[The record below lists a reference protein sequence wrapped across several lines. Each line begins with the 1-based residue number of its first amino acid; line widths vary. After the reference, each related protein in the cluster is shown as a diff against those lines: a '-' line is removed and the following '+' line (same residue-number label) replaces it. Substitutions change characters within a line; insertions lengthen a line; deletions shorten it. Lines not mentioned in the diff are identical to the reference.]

1 MDAEYRTLIA
11 ETIDKRAKEYADLS
25 DEIWGYA
32 EPRFQEYESSRA
44 QQEFFKSRGFSVKAG
59 LAGEETAFIA
69 EYGSGKPVIAFLG
82 EFDALSSLQQEADC
96 TERRPIPGKENGH
109 GCGHHLLG
117 TGAIGAALL
126 YRDYLKE
133 NGTKVYIRDNII
145 YLSLSDMRNFF
156 DKYIYVDEK
165 YGKVI
170 STYNSNIVTL
180 DINNGQMHLNDG
192 NVSTVQT
199 PLKVDDVLYIPFSQ
213 MEEAYDATCTY
224 ISETDTVIIDTEDRD
239 KTFATLAKDTNLKSR
254 TRNLSRTIA
263 KLEENEEVMIVEQD
277 DDWSEVRTSKGK
289 IGYINNSAIGS
300 KSEVK
305 STKTEEDKSD
315 EKINMFWDYFYAE
328 ESIPD
333 RTGQSFEGVNVVSP
347 SFFILD
353 SNGEIRTNI
362 GYRGEAYINWVHSNG
377 YEVWAMFSNDSLQ
390 QLTSNIINDYEAREN
405 LILDIVELAKQ
416 YGLDGINIDFENMY
430 REDEDIFSR
439 FIIEL
444 EPRLRAVGKT
454 LSVDVTAPDGADS
467 WSMCYDRNVIGDVA
481 DYIVFMAY
489 DQYGEASTEP
499 GTTSGYEWVKVNLD
513 KFVETEEIES
523 EKIILGL
530 PFYTRVW
537 TTQNGELVRTDV
549 VAMKNVDANIPTGV
563 EKVWDEVTR
572 QNYIKYDSNGYTR
585 EMWIEDIESYKE
597 KLLLINEYGLGGVAN
612 WCKDMEPEEIWS
624 VINANL

>member
-1 MDAEYRTLIA
+1 MKAKKVVIIIILLIFLA
-11 ETIDKRAKEYADLS
+11 IIAVGAFYAVKKLAPGFANEEIS
-25 DEIWGYA
+25 DMTNLVIN
-32 EPRFQEYESSRA
+32 
-44 QQEFFKSRGFSVKAG
+44 
-59 LAGEETAFIA
+59 
-69 EYGSGKPVIAFLG
+69 GSNV
-82 EFDALSSLQQEADC
+82 
-96 TERRPIPGKENGH
+96 T
-109 GCGHHLLG
+109 
-117 TGAIGAALL
+117 
-126 YRDYLKE
+126 DYLKE
-133 NGTKVYIRDNII
+133 NNTKVYVKDNVT
-145 YLSLSDMRNFF
+145 YLSLSDMQNFF

-180 DINNGQMHLNDG
+180 DINNGQMQLNDG
-192 NVSTVQT
+192 NVSVVQT

-224 ISETDTVIIDTEDRD
+224 ISETDTVIIDTQDRD
-239 KTFATLAKDTNLKSR
+239 KTMATLTKNTNLKSR

-263 KLEENEEVMIVEQD
+263 KLEENEEVMIIEED
-277 DDWSEVRTSKGK
+277 GDWSEVRTSKGK
-289 IGYINNSAIGS
+289 IGYINNSAIGN
-300 KSEVK
+300 
-305 STKTEEDKSD
+305 KTEVQATKVTEENTSN
-315 EKINMFWDYFYAE
+315 EKINMFWDYFYSE

-347 SFFILD
+347 SFFVLNSD
-353 SNGEIRTNI
+353 GEIRTNI
-362 GYRGEAYINWVHSNG
+362 GYRGEAYINWAHGNG

-405 LILDIVELAKQ
+405 LILNIVELAKQ
-416 YGLDGINIDFENMY
+416 YELDGINIDFENMY
-430 REDEDIFSR
+430 REDENMFSR

-444 EPRLRAVGKT
+444 EPRLKAIGKT

-513 KFVETEEIES
+513 KFIETEEIEP

-537 TTQNGELVRTDV
+537 TTQNGNLVRTDV
-549 VAMKNVDANIPTGV
+549 VAMKNVDGNIPTGV

-612 WCKDMEPEEIWS
+612 WCKDMELEEIWS
-624 VINANL
+624 VINENL

>member
-1 MDAEYRTLIA
+1 MKAKKVVIIIILLIFLA
-11 ETIDKRAKEYADLS
+11 IIAVGALYAVKKLAPGFANEEIS
-25 DEIWGYA
+25 DMTNLVIN
-32 EPRFQEYESSRA
+32 
-44 QQEFFKSRGFSVKAG
+44 
-59 LAGEETAFIA
+59 
-69 EYGSGKPVIAFLG
+69 GSNV
-82 EFDALSSLQQEADC
+82 
-96 TERRPIPGKENGH
+96 T
-109 GCGHHLLG
+109 
-117 TGAIGAALL
+117 
-126 YRDYLKE
+126 DYLEE
-133 NGTKVYIRDNII
+133 NNTKVYVKDNVT
-145 YLSLSDMRNFF
+145 YLSLSDMQNFF
-156 DKYIYVDEK
+156 DKYIYIDEK

-180 DINNGQMHLNDG
+180 DINNGQMQLNDG
-192 NVSTVQT
+192 NVSVVQT

-353 SNGEIRTNI
+353 SNGEIKTNI
-362 GYRGEAYINWVHSNG
+362 GYRGEAYINWAHSNG
-377 YEVWAMFSNDSLQ
+377 YEVWSMFSNDSLQ
-390 QLTSNIINDYEAREN
+390 QLTSQILNDYEAREN
-405 LILDIVELAKQ
+405 LILNIVQKAKQ
-416 YGLDGINIDFENMY
+416 YNLDGINIDFENMY
-430 REDEDIFSR
+430 MEDADVFSR

-444 EPRLRAVGKT
+444 EPRLKILGKT
-454 LSVDVTAPDGADS
+454 LSVDVTAPDGAES

-513 KFVETEEIES
+513 KFVETEEIEP

-537 TTQNGELVRTDV
+537 TTQSENLVRTDV
-549 VAMKNVDANIPTGV
+549 VAMKNVDTNIPAGV

-624 VINANL
+624 VINENL

>member
-1 MDAEYRTLIA
+1 MKAKKVVIIIILLIFLA
-11 ETIDKRAKEYADLS
+11 IIAVGALYAVKKLAPGFANEEIS
-25 DEIWGYA
+25 DMTNLVIN
-32 EPRFQEYESSRA
+32 
-44 QQEFFKSRGFSVKAG
+44 
-59 LAGEETAFIA
+59 
-69 EYGSGKPVIAFLG
+69 GSNV
-82 EFDALSSLQQEADC
+82 
-96 TERRPIPGKENGH
+96 T
-109 GCGHHLLG
+109 
-117 TGAIGAALL
+117 
-126 YRDYLKE
+126 DYLKE
-133 NGTKVYIRDNII
+133 NNTKVYVKDNVT
-145 YLSLSDMRNFF
+145 YLSLSDMQNFF

-180 DINNGQMHLNDG
+180 DINNGQMQLNDG
-192 NVSTVQT
+192 NVSVVQT

-353 SNGEIRTNI
+353 SNGEIKTNI
-362 GYRGEAYINWVHSNG
+362 GYRGEAYINWAHSNG
-377 YEVWAMFSNDSLQ
+377 YEVWSMFSNDSLQ
-390 QLTSNIINDYEAREN
+390 QLTSQILNDYEAREN
-405 LILDIVELAKQ
+405 LILNIVQKAKQ
-416 YGLDGINIDFENMY
+416 YNLDGINIDFENMY
-430 REDEDIFSR
+430 MEDADVFSR

-444 EPRLRAVGKT
+444 EPRLKILGKT
-454 LSVDVTAPDGADS
+454 LSVDVTAPDGAES

-513 KFVETEEIES
+513 KFVETEEIEP

-537 TTQNGELVRTDV
+537 TTQNGNLVRTDV
-549 VAMKNVDANIPTGV
+549 VAMKNVDTNIPAGV

-585 EMWIEDIESYKE
+585 EMWIE
-597 KLLLINEYGLGGVAN
+597 INEYGLGGVAN

-624 VINANL
+624 VINENL

>member
-1 MDAEYRTLIA
+1 MKAKKVVIIIILLIFLA
-11 ETIDKRAKEYADLS
+11 IIIVGALYAVKRLAP
-25 DEIWGYA
+25 GYA
-32 EPRFQEYESSRA
+32 N
-44 QQEFFKSRGFSVKAG
+44 
-59 LAGEETAFIA
+59 EEISDMTNLVIN
-69 EYGSGKPVIAFLG
+69 GSNV
-82 EFDALSSLQQEADC
+82 
-96 TERRPIPGKENGH
+96 T
-109 GCGHHLLG
+109 
-117 TGAIGAALL
+117 
-126 YRDYLKE
+126 DYLKE
-133 NGTKVYIRDNII
+133 NNRKVYVKDNII
-145 YLSLSDMRNFF
+145 FLSLSDMRNFF

-180 DINNGQMHLNDG
+180 DINNGQIQLNDG
-192 NVSTVQT
+192 NVSVVQT

-353 SNGEIRTNI
+353 SNGEIKTNI
-362 GYRGEAYINWVHSNG
+362 GYRGEAYINWAHSNG
-377 YEVWAMFSNDSLQ
+377 YEVWSMFSNDSLQ
-390 QLTSNIINDYEAREN
+390 QLTSQILNDYEAREN
-405 LILDIVELAKQ
+405 LILNIVQKAKQ
-416 YGLDGINIDFENMY
+416 YNLDGINIDFENMY
-430 REDEDIFSR
+430 MEDADVFSR

-444 EPRLRAVGKT
+444 EPRLKILGKT
-454 LSVDVTAPDGADS
+454 LSVDVTAPDGAES

-513 KFVETEEIES
+513 KFLETEEIEP

-537 TTQNGELVRTDV
+537 TTQNGNLVRTDV
-549 VAMKNVDANIPTGV
+549 VAMKNVDTNIPAGV

-585 EMWIEDIESYKE
+585 EMWIEDIDSYKE
-597 KLLLINEYGLGGVAN
+597 KLQLINEYGLGGVAN

-624 VINANL
+624 VINENL

>member
-1 MDAEYRTLIA
+1 MKKIVKILIILIFLA
-11 ETIDKRAKEYADLS
+11 IIAVGALYAVKKLAPGFANEEIS
-25 DEIWGYA
+25 DMTNLVIN
-32 EPRFQEYESSRA
+32 
-44 QQEFFKSRGFSVKAG
+44 
-59 LAGEETAFIA
+59 
-69 EYGSGKPVIAFLG
+69 GSNV
-82 EFDALSSLQQEADC
+82 
-96 TERRPIPGKENGH
+96 T
-109 GCGHHLLG
+109 
-117 TGAIGAALL
+117 
-126 YRDYLKE
+126 DYLKE

-180 DINNGQMHLNDG
+180 DINNGQMQLNDG
-192 NVSTVQT
+192 NVSTAQT
-199 PLKVDDVLYIPFSQ
+199 PFETDGVLYVPFSE

-239 KTFATLAKDTNLKSR
+239 KTFATLTKNTNLKSR

-263 KLEENEEVMIVEQD
+263 KLEESEEVMIIEED
-277 DDWSEVRTSKGK
+277 GDWSEVRTSKGK
-289 IGYINNSAIGS
+289 IGYIENSAIGS

-305 STKTEEDKSD
+305 STKTEEDKSN
-315 EKINMFWDYFYAE
+315 EKINMFWDYFYSE

-347 SFFILD
+347 SFFVLNSD
-353 SNGEIRTNI
+353 GEIRTNI
-362 GYRGEAYINWVHSNG
+362 GYRGETYINWAHGNG

-390 QLTSNIINDYEAREN
+390 QLTSDIINDYEARKN

-430 REDEDIFSR
+430 REDEDMFSR

-444 EPRLRAVGKT
+444 EPRLKAIGKT

-481 DYIVFMAY
+481 DYIIFMGY

-513 KFVETEEIES
+513 KFVETEEIEP

-537 TTQNGELVRTDV
+537 TTQNGKLVRTDV
-549 VAMKNVDANIPTGV
+549 VAMKNVDTNIPAGV

-612 WCKDMEPEEIWS
+612 WCKDMELEEIWS
-624 VINANL
+624 VINENL

>member
-1 MDAEYRTLIA
+1 MKAKKVVIIIILLIFLA
-11 ETIDKRAKEYADLS
+11 IIAVGALYAVKKLAPGFANEEIS
-25 DEIWGYA
+25 DMTNLVIN
-32 EPRFQEYESSRA
+32 
-44 QQEFFKSRGFSVKAG
+44 
-59 LAGEETAFIA
+59 
-69 EYGSGKPVIAFLG
+69 GSNV
-82 EFDALSSLQQEADC
+82 
-96 TERRPIPGKENGH
+96 T
-109 GCGHHLLG
+109 
-117 TGAIGAALL
+117 
-126 YRDYLKE
+126 DYLEE
-133 NGTKVYIRDNII
+133 NNTKVYVKDNVT
-145 YLSLSDMRNFF
+145 YLSLSDMQNFF
-156 DKYIYVDEK
+156 DKYIYIDEK

-180 DINNGQMHLNDG
+180 DINNGQMQLNDG
-192 NVSTVQT
+192 NVSVVQT

-353 SNGEIRTNI
+353 SNGEIKTNI
-362 GYRGEAYINWVHSNG
+362 GYRGEAYINWAHSNG
-377 YEVWAMFSNDSLQ
+377 YEVWSMFSNDSLQ
-390 QLTSNIINDYEAREN
+390 QLTSQILNDYETREN
-405 LILDIVELAKQ
+405 LILNIVQKAKQ
-416 YGLDGINIDFENMY
+416 YNLDGINIDFENMY
-430 REDEDIFSR
+430 MEDADVFSR

-444 EPRLRAVGKT
+444 EPRLKILGKT
-454 LSVDVTAPDGADS
+454 LSVDVTAPDGAES

-513 KFVETEEIES
+513 KFLETEEIEP

-537 TTQNGELVRTDV
+537 TTQNGNLVRTDV
-549 VAMKNVDANIPTGV
+549 VAMKNVDTNIPAGV

-585 EMWIEDIESYKE
+585 EMWIEDIDSYKE

-624 VINANL
+624 VINENL

>member
-1 MDAEYRTLIA
+1 MKAKKVVIIIILLIFLA
-11 ETIDKRAKEYADLS
+11 IIAVGALYAVKKLAPGFANEEIS
-25 DEIWGYA
+25 DMTNLVIN
-32 EPRFQEYESSRA
+32 
-44 QQEFFKSRGFSVKAG
+44 
-59 LAGEETAFIA
+59 
-69 EYGSGKPVIAFLG
+69 GSNV
-82 EFDALSSLQQEADC
+82 
-96 TERRPIPGKENGH
+96 T
-109 GCGHHLLG
+109 
-117 TGAIGAALL
+117 
-126 YRDYLKE
+126 DYLEE
-133 NGTKVYIRDNII
+133 NNTKVYVKDNVT
-145 YLSLSDMRNFF
+145 YLSLSDMQNFF
-156 DKYIYVDEK
+156 DKYIYIDEK

-170 STYNSNIVTL
+170 STYNSNIITL
-180 DINNGQMHLNDG
+180 DINNGQMQLNDG
-192 NVSTVQT
+192 NVSVVQT

-353 SNGEIRTNI
+353 SNGEIKTNI
-362 GYRGEAYINWVHSNG
+362 GYRGEAYINWAHSNG
-377 YEVWAMFSNDSLQ
+377 YEVWSMFSNDSLQ
-390 QLTSNIINDYEAREN
+390 QLTSQILNDYEAREN
-405 LILDIVELAKQ
+405 LILNIVQKVKQ
-416 YGLDGINIDFENMY
+416 YNLDGINIDFENMY
-430 REDEDIFSR
+430 MDDADVFSR

-444 EPRLRAVGKT
+444 EPRLKILGKT
-454 LSVDVTAPDGADS
+454 LSVDVTAPDGAES

-513 KFVETEEIES
+513 KFVETEEIEP

-537 TTQNGELVRTDV
+537 TTQNGNLVRTDV
-549 VAMKNVDANIPTGV
+549 VAMKNVDTNIPAGV

-585 EMWIEDIESYKE
+585 EMWIEDIDSYKE
-597 KLLLINEYGLGGVAN
+597 KLQLINEYGLGGVAN
-612 WCKDMEPEEIWS
+612 WCTDMEPEEIWS
-624 VINANL
+624 VINENL

>member
-1 MDAEYRTLIA
+1 MKAKKVVIIIILLIFLA
-11 ETIDKRAKEYADLS
+11 IIAVGALYAVKKLAPGFANEEIS
-25 DEIWGYA
+25 DMTNLVIN
-32 EPRFQEYESSRA
+32 
-44 QQEFFKSRGFSVKAG
+44 
-59 LAGEETAFIA
+59 
-69 EYGSGKPVIAFLG
+69 GSNV
-82 EFDALSSLQQEADC
+82 
-96 TERRPIPGKENGH
+96 T
-109 GCGHHLLG
+109 
-117 TGAIGAALL
+117 
-126 YRDYLKE
+126 DYLEE
-133 NGTKVYIRDNII
+133 NNTKVYVKDNVT
-145 YLSLSDMRNFF
+145 YLSLSDMQNFF
-156 DKYIYVDEK
+156 DKYIYIDEK

-180 DINNGQMHLNDG
+180 DINNGQMQLNDG
-192 NVSTVQT
+192 NVSVVQT
-199 PLKVDDVLYIPFSQ
+199 PFEADGVLYVPFSQ
-213 MEEAYDATCTY
+213 IEEAFDATCTY

-239 KTFATLAKDTNLKSR
+239 KTFATLTKNTNLKSR

-263 KLEENEEVMIVEQD
+263 NLEENEEVMIIEEND
-277 DDWSEVRTSKGK
+277 EWSEVRTSKGK
-289 IGYINNSAIGS
+289 IGYISNSAIGN
-300 KSEVK
+300 
-305 STKTEEDKSD
+305 KTEVHATEVTEENTSN
-315 EKINMFWDYFYAE
+315 EKINMFWDYFYNE

-347 SFFILD
+347 SFFVLNSD
-353 SNGEIRTNI
+353 GEIRTNI
-362 GYRGEAYINWVHSNG
+362 GYRGEAYINWAHGNG

-390 QLTSNIINDYEAREN
+390 QLTSDIINDYEAREN
-405 LILDIVELAKQ
+405 LILNIVQKAKQ
-416 YGLDGINIDFENMY
+416 YDLDGINIDFENMY
-430 REDEDIFSR
+430 MEDADVFSR

-444 EPRLRAVGKT
+444 EPRLKILGKT
-454 LSVDVTAPDGADS
+454 LSVDVTAPDGAES

-513 KFVETEEIES
+513 KFVETEEIEP

-537 TTQNGELVRTDV
+537 TTQNGNLVRTDV
-549 VAMKNVDANIPTGV
+549 VAMKNVDGNIPTGV

-585 EMWIEDIESYKE
+585 EMWIEDIDSYKE

-624 VINANL
+624 VINENL

>member
-1 MDAEYRTLIA
+1 MKAKKVVIIIILLIFLA
-11 ETIDKRAKEYADLS
+11 IIAVGAFYAVKKLAPGFANEEIS
-25 DEIWGYA
+25 DMTNLVIN
-32 EPRFQEYESSRA
+32 
-44 QQEFFKSRGFSVKAG
+44 
-59 LAGEETAFIA
+59 
-69 EYGSGKPVIAFLG
+69 GSNV
-82 EFDALSSLQQEADC
+82 
-96 TERRPIPGKENGH
+96 T
-109 GCGHHLLG
+109 
-117 TGAIGAALL
+117 
-126 YRDYLKE
+126 DYLKE
-133 NGTKVYIRDNII
+133 NNTKVYVKDNVT
-145 YLSLSDMRNFF
+145 YLSLSDMQNFF
-156 DKYIYVDEK
+156 DKYIYIDEK

-180 DINNGQMHLNDG
+180 DINNGQMQLNDG
-192 NVSTVQT
+192 NVSVVQT

-224 ISETDTVIIDTEDRD
+224 ISETDTVIIDTQDRD
-239 KTFATLAKDTNLKSR
+239 KTMATLTKNTNLKSR

-263 KLEENEEVMIVEQD
+263 KLEENEEVMIIEED
-277 DDWSEVRTSKGK
+277 GDWSEVRTSKGK
-289 IGYINNSAIGS
+289 IGYINNSAIGN
-300 KSEVK
+300 
-305 STKTEEDKSD
+305 KTEVQATKVTEENTSN
-315 EKINMFWDYFYAE
+315 EKINMFWDYFYSE

-347 SFFILD
+347 SFFVLNSD
-353 SNGEIRTNI
+353 GEIRTNI
-362 GYRGEAYINWVHSNG
+362 GYRGEAYINWAHGNG

-405 LILDIVELAKQ
+405 LILNIVELAKQ
-416 YGLDGINIDFENMY
+416 YELDGINIDFENMY
-430 REDEDIFSR
+430 REDENMFSR

-444 EPRLRAVGKT
+444 EPRLKAIGKT

-513 KFVETEEIES
+513 KFIETEEIEP

-537 TTQNGELVRTDV
+537 TTQNGNLVRTDV
-549 VAMKNVDANIPTGV
+549 VAMKNVDGNIPTGV

-612 WCKDMEPEEIWS
+612 WCKDMELEEIWS
-624 VINANL
+624 VINENL

>member
-1 MDAEYRTLIA
+1 MKKIVKILIILIFLA
-11 ETIDKRAKEYADLS
+11 IIAVGALYAVKKLAPGFANEEIS
-25 DEIWGYA
+25 DMTNLVIN
-32 EPRFQEYESSRA
+32 
-44 QQEFFKSRGFSVKAG
+44 
-59 LAGEETAFIA
+59 
-69 EYGSGKPVIAFLG
+69 GSNV
-82 EFDALSSLQQEADC
+82 
-96 TERRPIPGKENGH
+96 T
-109 GCGHHLLG
+109 
-117 TGAIGAALL
+117 
-126 YRDYLKE
+126 DYLKE

-180 DINNGQMHLNDG
+180 DINNGQMQLNDG
-192 NVSTVQT
+192 NVSTAKT
-199 PLKVDDVLYIPFSQ
+199 PFEADGVLYVPFSQ
-213 MEEAYDATCTY
+213 MEQAFDATCTY

-239 KTFATLAKDTNLKSR
+239 KTFATLNKNTNLKSR

-263 KLEENEEVMIVEQD
+263 KLDENEEVMIVEED
-277 DDWSEVRTSKGK
+277 GDWSEVRTSKGK
-289 IGYINNSAIGS
+289 IGYIENSAIGS

-305 STKTEEDKSD
+305 STKTEEDKSN
-315 EKINMFWDYFYAE
+315 EKINMFWDYFYSE

-347 SFFILD
+347 SFFVLNSD
-353 SNGEIRTNI
+353 GEIRTNI
-362 GYRGEAYINWVHSNG
+362 GYRGETYINWAHGNG

-390 QLTSNIINDYEAREN
+390 QLTSDIINDYEARKN

-430 REDEDIFSR
+430 REDEDMFSR

-444 EPRLRAVGKT
+444 EPRLKAIGKT

-513 KFVETEEIES
+513 KFVETEEIEP

-563 EKVWDEVTR
+563 EKIWDEVTR

-624 VINANL
+624 VINENL

>member
-1 MDAEYRTLIA
+1 MKAKKVVIIIILLIFLA
-11 ETIDKRAKEYADLS
+11 IIAVGALYAVKKLAPGFANEEIS
-25 DEIWGYA
+25 DMTNLVIN
-32 EPRFQEYESSRA
+32 
-44 QQEFFKSRGFSVKAG
+44 
-59 LAGEETAFIA
+59 
-69 EYGSGKPVIAFLG
+69 GSNV
-82 EFDALSSLQQEADC
+82 
-96 TERRPIPGKENGH
+96 T
-109 GCGHHLLG
+109 
-117 TGAIGAALL
+117 
-126 YRDYLKE
+126 DYLEE
-133 NGTKVYIRDNII
+133 NNTKVYVKDNVT
-145 YLSLSDMRNFF
+145 YLSLSDMQNFF
-156 DKYIYVDEK
+156 DKYIYIDEK

-180 DINNGQMHLNDG
+180 DINNGQMQLNDG
-192 NVSTVQT
+192 NVSVVQT

-353 SNGEIRTNI
+353 SNGEIKTNI
-362 GYRGEAYINWVHSNG
+362 GYRGEAYINWAHSNG
-377 YEVWAMFSNDSLQ
+377 YEVWSMFSNDSLQ
-390 QLTSNIINDYEAREN
+390 QLTSQILNDYEAREN
-405 LILDIVELAKQ
+405 LILNIVQKAKQ
-416 YGLDGINIDFENMY
+416 YNLDGINIDFENMY
-430 REDEDIFSR
+430 MEDADVFSR

-444 EPRLRAVGKT
+444 EPRLKILGKT
-454 LSVDVTAPDGADS
+454 LSVDVTAPDGAES

-513 KFVETEEIES
+513 KFVETEEIEP

-537 TTQNGELVRTDV
+537 TTQNGNLVRTDV
-549 VAMKNVDANIPTGV
+549 VAMKNVDTNIPAGV

-585 EMWIEDIESYKE
+585 EMWIEDIDSYKE
-597 KLLLINEYGLGGVAN
+597 KLQLINEYGLGGVAN

-624 VINANL
+624 VINENL

>member
-1 MDAEYRTLIA
+1 MKAKKVVIIIILLIFLA
-11 ETIDKRAKEYADLS
+11 IIAVGALYAVKKLAPGFANEEIS
-25 DEIWGYA
+25 DMTNLVIN
-32 EPRFQEYESSRA
+32 
-44 QQEFFKSRGFSVKAG
+44 
-59 LAGEETAFIA
+59 
-69 EYGSGKPVIAFLG
+69 GSNV
-82 EFDALSSLQQEADC
+82 
-96 TERRPIPGKENGH
+96 T
-109 GCGHHLLG
+109 
-117 TGAIGAALL
+117 
-126 YRDYLKE
+126 DYLEE
-133 NGTKVYIRDNII
+133 NNTKVYVKDNVT
-145 YLSLSDMRNFF
+145 YLSLSDMQNFF

-180 DINNGQMHLNDG
+180 DINNGQMQLNDG
-192 NVSTVQT
+192 NVSVVQT

-263 KLEENEEVMIVEQD
+263 KLEENEEVMIVKQD

-333 RTGQSFEGVNVVSP
+333 RTGESYEGVNVVSP
-347 SFFILD
+347 SFFVLD
-353 SNGEIRTNI
+353 STGAIRESI
-362 GYRGEAYINWVHSNG
+362 GSKGDAYINWAHSNG
-377 YEVWAMFSNDSLQ
+377 YEVWSMFSNDSLQ
-390 QLTSNIINDYEAREN
+390 QLTSQILNDYEAREN
-405 LILDIVELAKQ
+405 LILNIVQKAKQ
-416 YGLDGINIDFENMY
+416 YNLDGINIDFENMY
-430 REDEDIFSR
+430 MEDADVFSR

-444 EPRLRAVGKT
+444 EPRLKILGKT
-454 LSVDVTAPDGADS
+454 LSVDVTAPDGAES

-513 KFVETEEIES
+513 KFLETEEIEP

-537 TTQNGELVRTDV
+537 TTQNGNLVRTDV
-549 VAMKNVDANIPTGV
+549 VAMKNVDTNIPAGV

-585 EMWIEDIESYKE
+585 EMWIEDIDSYKE

-624 VINANL
+624 VINENL

>member
-1 MDAEYRTLIA
+1 MKAKKVVIIIILLIFLA
-11 ETIDKRAKEYADLS
+11 IIAVGALYAVKKLAPGFANEEIS
-25 DEIWGYA
+25 DMTNLVIN
-32 EPRFQEYESSRA
+32 
-44 QQEFFKSRGFSVKAG
+44 
-59 LAGEETAFIA
+59 
-69 EYGSGKPVIAFLG
+69 GSNV
-82 EFDALSSLQQEADC
+82 
-96 TERRPIPGKENGH
+96 T
-109 GCGHHLLG
+109 
-117 TGAIGAALL
+117 
-126 YRDYLKE
+126 DYLKE
-133 NGTKVYIRDNII
+133 NNTKVYVKDNVT
-145 YLSLSDMRNFF
+145 YLSLSDMQNFF

-180 DINNGQMHLNDG
+180 DINNGQMQLNDG
-192 NVSTVQT
+192 NVSTAQT
-199 PLKVDDVLYIPFSQ
+199 PFETDGVLYVPFSE

-239 KTFATLAKDTNLKSR
+239 KTFATLTKNTNLKSR

-263 KLEENEEVMIVEQD
+263 KLEESEEVMIIEED
-277 DDWSEVRTSKGK
+277 GDWSEVRTSKGK
-289 IGYINNSAIGS
+289 IGYIENSAIGS

-305 STKTEEDKSD
+305 STKTEEDKSN
-315 EKINMFWDYFYAE
+315 EKINMFWDYFYSE

-347 SFFILD
+347 SFFVLNSD
-353 SNGEIRTNI
+353 GEIRTNI
-362 GYRGEAYINWVHSNG
+362 GYRGETYINWAHGNG

-390 QLTSNIINDYEAREN
+390 QLTSDIINDYEARKN

-430 REDEDIFSR
+430 REDEDMFSR

-444 EPRLRAVGKT
+444 EPRLKAIGKT

-513 KFVETEEIES
+513 KFVETEEIKP

-549 VAMKNVDANIPTGV
+549 VAMKNVDTNIPAGV

-624 VINANL
+624 VINENL

>member
-1 MDAEYRTLIA
+1 MKAKKVVIIIILLIFLA
-11 ETIDKRAKEYADLS
+11 IIAVGALYAVKKLAPGFANEEIS
-25 DEIWGYA
+25 DMTNLVIN
-32 EPRFQEYESSRA
+32 
-44 QQEFFKSRGFSVKAG
+44 
-59 LAGEETAFIA
+59 
-69 EYGSGKPVIAFLG
+69 GSNV
-82 EFDALSSLQQEADC
+82 
-96 TERRPIPGKENGH
+96 T
-109 GCGHHLLG
+109 
-117 TGAIGAALL
+117 
-126 YRDYLKE
+126 DYLKE
-133 NGTKVYIRDNII
+133 NGTKVYIKDNAI
-145 YLSLSDMRNFF
+145 YLSLKDMRNFF

-180 DINNGQMHLNDG
+180 DINNGQMELNDG
-192 NVSTVQT
+192 NVSMSKIPFET
-199 PLKVDDVLYIPFSQ
+199 DGVLYIPFSE
-213 MEEAYDATCTY
+213 MKEAFDASCTY

-239 KTFATLAKDTNLKSR
+239 KTYATLTQNTNLKSR

-263 KLEENEEVMIVEQD
+263 KLEENEEVIIIEEND
-277 DDWSEVRTSKGK
+277 EWSEVRTSKGK
-289 IGYINNSAIGS
+289 IGYISNSAIGN
-300 KSEVK
+300 
-305 STKTEEDKSD
+305 KTEVHATEVTEENTYN
-315 EKINMFWDYFYAE
+315 EKINMFWDYFYSE

-347 SFFILD
+347 SFFVLNSD
-353 SNGEIRTNI
+353 GKIRTNI
-362 GYRGEAYINWVHSNG
+362 GYRGEAYLNWAHSNG

-390 QLTSNIINDYEAREN
+390 QLTSDIINDYEAREN

-430 REDEDIFSR
+430 REDENMFSR

-444 EPRLRAVGKT
+444 EPRLKAIGKT
-454 LSVDVTAPDGADS
+454 LSVDVTAPDGAES

-513 KFVETEEIES
+513 KFVETEEIEP

-537 TTQNGELVRTDV
+537 TTQNGNLVRTDV
-549 VAMKNVDANIPTGV
+549 VAMKNVDGNIPTGV

-585 EMWIEDIESYKE
+585 EMWIEDIDSYKE
-597 KLLLINEYGLGGVAN
+597 KLLLINEYSLGGVAN
-612 WCKDMEPEEIWS
+612 WCKDMELEEIWS
-624 VINANL
+624 VINENL

>member
-1 MDAEYRTLIA
+1 MKAKKVVIIIILLIFLA
-11 ETIDKRAKEYADLS
+11 IIIVGALYAVKRLAP
-25 DEIWGYA
+25 GYA
-32 EPRFQEYESSRA
+32 N
-44 QQEFFKSRGFSVKAG
+44 
-59 LAGEETAFIA
+59 EEISDMTNLVIN
-69 EYGSGKPVIAFLG
+69 GSNV
-82 EFDALSSLQQEADC
+82 
-96 TERRPIPGKENGH
+96 T
-109 GCGHHLLG
+109 
-117 TGAIGAALL
+117 
-126 YRDYLKE
+126 DYLKE
-133 NGTKVYIRDNII
+133 NNRKVYVKDNII
-145 YLSLSDMRNFF
+145 FLSLSDMRNFF

-180 DINNGQMHLNDG
+180 DINNGQIQLNDG
-192 NVSTVQT
+192 NVSVVQT

-333 RTGQSFEGVNVVSP
+333 RTGESYEGVNVVSP
-347 SFFILD
+347 SFFVLD
-353 SNGEIRTNI
+353 STGAIRESI
-362 GYRGEAYINWVHSNG
+362 GSKGDAYINWAHSNG
-377 YEVWAMFSNDSLQ
+377 YEVWSMFSNDSLQ
-390 QLTSNIINDYEAREN
+390 QLTSQILNDYEAREN
-405 LILDIVELAKQ
+405 LILNIVQKAKQ
-416 YGLDGINIDFENMY
+416 YNLDGINIDFENMY
-430 REDEDIFSR
+430 MEDADVFSR

-444 EPRLRAVGKT
+444 EPRLKILGKT
-454 LSVDVTAPDGADS
+454 LSVDVTAPDGAES

-513 KFVETEEIES
+513 KFLETEEIEP

-537 TTQNGELVRTDV
+537 TTQNGNLVRTDV
-549 VAMKNVDANIPTGV
+549 VAMKNVDTNIPAGV

-585 EMWIEDIESYKE
+585 EMWIEDIDSYKE
-597 KLLLINEYGLGGVAN
+597 KLQLINEYGLGGVAN

-624 VINANL
+624 VINENL

>member
-1 MDAEYRTLIA
+1 M
-11 ETIDKRAKEYADLS
+11 
-25 DEIWGYA
+25 
-32 EPRFQEYESSRA
+32 Q
-44 QQEFFKSRGFSVKAG
+44 
-59 LAGEETAFIA
+59 
-69 EYGSGKPVIAFLG
+69 
-82 EFDALSSLQQEADC
+82 
-96 TERRPIPGKENGH
+96 
-109 GCGHHLLG
+109 
-117 TGAIGAALL
+117 
-126 YRDYLKE
+126 
-133 NGTKVYIRDNII
+133 
-145 YLSLSDMRNFF
+145 
-156 DKYIYVDEK
+156 
-165 YGKVI
+165 
-170 STYNSNIVTL
+170 
-180 DINNGQMHLNDG
+180 LNDG
-192 NVSTVQT
+192 NVSVVQT

-353 SNGEIRTNI
+353 SNGEIKTNI
-362 GYRGEAYINWVHSNG
+362 GYRGEAYINWAHSNG
-377 YEVWAMFSNDSLQ
+377 YEVWSMFSNDSLQ
-390 QLTSNIINDYEAREN
+390 QLTSQILNDYEAREN
-405 LILDIVELAKQ
+405 LILNIVQKVKQ
-416 YGLDGINIDFENMY
+416 YNLDGINIDFENMY
-430 REDEDIFSR
+430 MDDADVFSR

-444 EPRLRAVGKT
+444 EPRLKILGKT
-454 LSVDVTAPDGADS
+454 LSVDVTAPDGAES

-513 KFVETEEIES
+513 KFVETEEIEP

-537 TTQNGELVRTDV
+537 TTQNGNLVRTDV
-549 VAMKNVDANIPTGV
+549 VAMKNVDTNIPAGV

-585 EMWIEDIESYKE
+585 EMWIEDIDSYKE
-597 KLLLINEYGLGGVAN
+597 KLQLINEYGLGGVAN

-624 VINANL
+624 VINENL

>member
-1 MDAEYRTLIA
+1 MKKIVKILIILIFLA
-11 ETIDKRAKEYADLS
+11 IIIVGALYAVKRLAP
-25 DEIWGYA
+25 GYA
-32 EPRFQEYESSRA
+32 N
-44 QQEFFKSRGFSVKAG
+44 
-59 LAGEETAFIA
+59 EEISDMTNLVIN
-69 EYGSGKPVIAFLG
+69 GSNV
-82 EFDALSSLQQEADC
+82 
-96 TERRPIPGKENGH
+96 T
-109 GCGHHLLG
+109 
-117 TGAIGAALL
+117 
-126 YRDYLKE
+126 DYLKE

-145 YLSLSDMRNFF
+145 FLSLSDMRNFF

-180 DINNGQMHLNDG
+180 DINNGQIQLNDG
-192 NVSTVQT
+192 NVSMAQT
-199 PLKVDDVLYIPFSQ
+199 PSEVDGVLYVPFSQ

-239 KTFATLAKDTNLKSR
+239 KTFATLTKNTNLKSR

-277 DDWSEVRTSKGK
+277 DSWSEVRTSKGK
-289 IGYINNSAIGS
+289 IGYIENSAIGS

-305 STKTEEDKSD
+305 STKTEDDKSKK
-315 EKINMFWDYFYAE
+315 KINMFWDYFYSE

-347 SFFILD
+347 SFFVLNSD
-353 SNGEIRTNI
+353 GEIRTNI
-362 GYRGEAYINWVHSNG
+362 GYRGEAYLNWAHSNG

-390 QLTSNIINDYEAREN
+390 QLTSDIINDYEAREN

-430 REDEDIFSR
+430 REDEDMFSR

-444 EPRLRAVGKT
+444 EPRLKAIGKT

-513 KFVETEEIES
+513 KFVETEEIEP

-563 EKVWDEVTR
+563 EKILDEVTR

-612 WCKDMEPEEIWS
+612 WCKDMELEEIWS
-624 VINANL
+624 VINENL

>member
-1 MDAEYRTLIA
+1 MKAKKVVIIIILLIFLA
-11 ETIDKRAKEYADLS
+11 IIIVGALYAVKRLAP
-25 DEIWGYA
+25 GYA
-32 EPRFQEYESSRA
+32 N
-44 QQEFFKSRGFSVKAG
+44 
-59 LAGEETAFIA
+59 EEISDMTNLVIN
-69 EYGSGKPVIAFLG
+69 GSNV
-82 EFDALSSLQQEADC
+82 
-96 TERRPIPGKENGH
+96 T
-109 GCGHHLLG
+109 
-117 TGAIGAALL
+117 
-126 YRDYLKE
+126 DYLKE
-133 NGTKVYIRDNII
+133 NNRKVYVKDNII
-145 YLSLSDMRNFF
+145 FLSLSDMRNFF

-180 DINNGQMHLNDG
+180 DINNGQMQLNDG
-192 NVSTVQT
+192 NVSVVQT

-333 RTGQSFEGVNVVSP
+333 RTGESYEGVNVVSP
-347 SFFILD
+347 SFFVLD
-353 SNGEIRTNI
+353 STGAIRESI
-362 GYRGEAYINWVHSNG
+362 GSKGDAYINWAHSNG
-377 YEVWAMFSNDSLQ
+377 YEVWSMFSNDSLQ
-390 QLTSNIINDYEAREN
+390 QLTSQILNDYEAREN
-405 LILDIVELAKQ
+405 LILNIVQKAKQ
-416 YGLDGINIDFENMY
+416 YNLDGINIDFENMY
-430 REDEDIFSR
+430 MEDADVFSR

-444 EPRLRAVGKT
+444 EPRLKILGKT
-454 LSVDVTAPDGADS
+454 LSVDVTAPDGAES

-513 KFVETEEIES
+513 KFLETEEIEP

-537 TTQNGELVRTDV
+537 TTQNGNLVRTDV
-549 VAMKNVDANIPTGV
+549 VAMKNVDTNIPAGV

-585 EMWIEDIESYKE
+585 EMWIEDIDSYKE
-597 KLLLINEYGLGGVAN
+597 KLQLINEYGLGGVAN

-624 VINANL
+624 VINENL

>member
-1 MDAEYRTLIA
+1 MKAKKVVIIIILLIFLA
-11 ETIDKRAKEYADLS
+11 IIAVGALYAVKKLAPGFANEEIS
-25 DEIWGYA
+25 DMTNLVIN
-32 EPRFQEYESSRA
+32 
-44 QQEFFKSRGFSVKAG
+44 
-59 LAGEETAFIA
+59 
-69 EYGSGKPVIAFLG
+69 GSNV
-82 EFDALSSLQQEADC
+82 
-96 TERRPIPGKENGH
+96 T
-109 GCGHHLLG
+109 
-117 TGAIGAALL
+117 
-126 YRDYLKE
+126 DYLEE
-133 NGTKVYIRDNII
+133 NNTKVYVKDNVT
-145 YLSLSDMRNFF
+145 YLSLSDMQNFF
-156 DKYIYVDEK
+156 DKYIYIDEK

-180 DINNGQMHLNDG
+180 DINNGQMQLNDG
-192 NVSTVQT
+192 NVSVVQT

-333 RTGQSFEGVNVVSP
+333 RTGQSFEGVNIVSP

-353 SNGEIRTNI
+353 SNGEIKTNI
-362 GYRGEAYINWVHSNG
+362 GYSGEAYINWAHSNG
-377 YEVWAMFSNDSLQ
+377 YEVWSMFSNDSLQ
-390 QLTSNIINDYEAREN
+390 QLTSQILNDYEAREN
-405 LILDIVELAKQ
+405 LILNIVQKAKQ
-416 YGLDGINIDFENMY
+416 YNLDGINIDFENMY
-430 REDEDIFSR
+430 MEDADVFSR

-444 EPRLRAVGKT
+444 EPRLKILGKT
-454 LSVDVTAPDGADS
+454 LSVDVTAPDGAES

-513 KFVETEEIES
+513 KFVETEEIEP

-537 TTQNGELVRTDV
+537 TTQNGNLVRTDV
-549 VAMKNVDANIPTGV
+549 VAMKNVDTNIPAGV

-585 EMWIEDIESYKE
+585 EMWIENIDSYKE

-624 VINANL
+624 VINENL

>member
-1 MDAEYRTLIA
+1 MKAKKVVIIIILLIFLA
-11 ETIDKRAKEYADLS
+11 IIIVGALYAVKRLAP
-25 DEIWGYA
+25 GYA
-32 EPRFQEYESSRA
+32 N
-44 QQEFFKSRGFSVKAG
+44 
-59 LAGEETAFIA
+59 EEISDMTNLVIN
-69 EYGSGKPVIAFLG
+69 GSNV
-82 EFDALSSLQQEADC
+82 
-96 TERRPIPGKENGH
+96 T
-109 GCGHHLLG
+109 
-117 TGAIGAALL
+117 
-126 YRDYLKE
+126 DYLKE

-180 DINNGQMHLNDG
+180 DINNGQMQLNDG
-192 NVSTVQT
+192 NVSTAQT
-199 PLKVDDVLYIPFSQ
+199 PFQADGVLYVPFSE

-239 KTFATLAKDTNLKSR
+239 KTFATLTKNTNLKSR

-263 KLEENEEVMIVEQD
+263 KLEENEEVMIIEED
-277 DDWSEVRTSKGK
+277 GDWSEIRTSKGK
-289 IGYINNSAIGS
+289 IGYISNSAIGN
-300 KSEVK
+300 
-305 STKTEEDKSD
+305 KTEVHATEVTEENTSN
-315 EKINMFWDYFYAE
+315 EKINMFWDYFYSE

-333 RTGQSFEGVNVVSP
+333 RAGQSFEGVNVVSP
-347 SFFILD
+347 SFFVLNSD
-353 SNGEIRTNI
+353 GEIRTNI
-362 GYRGEAYINWVHSNG
+362 GYRGEAYINWAHGNG

-390 QLTSNIINDYEAREN
+390 QLTSDIINDYEAREN
-405 LILDIVELAKQ
+405 LILNIVELAKQ

-430 REDEDIFSR
+430 REDEDMFSR

-444 EPRLRAVGKT
+444 EPRLKAIGKT

-489 DQYGEASTEP
+489 DQYGEASTQA

-513 KFVETEEIES
+513 KFVETEEIEP

-572 QNYIKYDSNGYTR
+572 QNYIKYDSNGSTR

-612 WCKDMEPEEIWS
+612 WCKDMETTEIWS

>member
-1 MDAEYRTLIA
+1 MKKIVKILIILIFLA
-11 ETIDKRAKEYADLS
+11 IIAVGALYAVKKLAPGFANEEIS
-25 DEIWGYA
+25 DMTNLVIN
-32 EPRFQEYESSRA
+32 
-44 QQEFFKSRGFSVKAG
+44 
-59 LAGEETAFIA
+59 
-69 EYGSGKPVIAFLG
+69 GSNV
-82 EFDALSSLQQEADC
+82 
-96 TERRPIPGKENGH
+96 T
-109 GCGHHLLG
+109 
-117 TGAIGAALL
+117 
-126 YRDYLKE
+126 DYLKE
-133 NGTKVYIRDNII
+133 NNTKVYVRDNII

-180 DINNGQMHLNDG
+180 DINNGQMQLNDG
-192 NVSTVQT
+192 NVSTAKT
-199 PLKVDDVLYIPFSQ
+199 PFEADGVLYVPFSQ
-213 MEEAYDATCTY
+213 MEQAFDATCTY

-239 KTFATLAKDTNLKSR
+239 KTFATLNKNTNLKSR

-263 KLEENEEVMIVEQD
+263 KLDENEEVMIVEED
-277 DDWSEVRTSKGK
+277 GDWSEVRTSKGK
-289 IGYINNSAIGS
+289 IGYIENSAIGS

-305 STKTEEDKSD
+305 STKTEEDKSN
-315 EKINMFWDYFYAE
+315 EKINMFWDYFYSE

-347 SFFILD
+347 SFFVLNSD
-353 SNGEIRTNI
+353 GEIRTNI
-362 GYRGEAYINWVHSNG
+362 GYRGETYINWAHGNG

-390 QLTSNIINDYEAREN
+390 QLTSDIINDYEARKN

-430 REDEDIFSR
+430 REDEDMFSR

-444 EPRLRAVGKT
+444 EPRLKAIGKT

-513 KFVETEEIES
+513 KFVETEEIKP

-549 VAMKNVDANIPTGV
+549 VAMKNVDTNIPAGV

-624 VINANL
+624 VINENL

>member
-1 MDAEYRTLIA
+1 MKAKKVVIIIILLIFLA
-11 ETIDKRAKEYADLS
+11 IIAVGALYAVKKLAPGFANEEIS
-25 DEIWGYA
+25 DMTNLVIN
-32 EPRFQEYESSRA
+32 
-44 QQEFFKSRGFSVKAG
+44 
-59 LAGEETAFIA
+59 
-69 EYGSGKPVIAFLG
+69 GSNV
-82 EFDALSSLQQEADC
+82 
-96 TERRPIPGKENGH
+96 T
-109 GCGHHLLG
+109 
-117 TGAIGAALL
+117 
-126 YRDYLKE
+126 DYLEE
-133 NGTKVYIRDNII
+133 NNTKVYVKDNVT
-145 YLSLSDMRNFF
+145 YLSLSDMQNFF
-156 DKYIYVDEK
+156 DKYIYIDEK

-170 STYNSNIVTL
+170 STYNSNIITL
-180 DINNGQMHLNDG
+180 DINNGQMQLNDG
-192 NVSTVQT
+192 NVSVVQT

-353 SNGEIRTNI
+353 SNGEIKTNI
-362 GYRGEAYINWVHSNG
+362 GYRGEAYINWAHSNG
-377 YEVWAMFSNDSLQ
+377 YEVWSMFSNDSLQ
-390 QLTSNIINDYEAREN
+390 QLTSQILNDYEAREN
-405 LILDIVELAKQ
+405 LILNIVQKVKQ
-416 YGLDGINIDFENMY
+416 YNLDGINIDFENMY
-430 REDEDIFSR
+430 MDDADVFSR

-444 EPRLRAVGKT
+444 EPRLKILGKT
-454 LSVDVTAPDGADS
+454 LSVDVTAPDGAES

-513 KFVETEEIES
+513 KFVETEEIEP

-537 TTQNGELVRTDV
+537 TTQNGNLVRTDV
-549 VAMKNVDANIPTGV
+549 VAMKNVDTNIPAGV

-585 EMWIEDIESYKE
+585 EMWIEDIDSYKE
-597 KLLLINEYGLGGVAN
+597 KLQLINEYGLGGVAN

-624 VINANL
+624 VINENL

>member
-1 MDAEYRTLIA
+1 MKKIVKILIILIFLA
-11 ETIDKRAKEYADLS
+11 IIIVGALYAVKRLAP
-25 DEIWGYA
+25 GYA
-32 EPRFQEYESSRA
+32 N
-44 QQEFFKSRGFSVKAG
+44 
-59 LAGEETAFIA
+59 EEISDMTNLVIN
-69 EYGSGKPVIAFLG
+69 GSNV
-82 EFDALSSLQQEADC
+82 
-96 TERRPIPGKENGH
+96 T
-109 GCGHHLLG
+109 
-117 TGAIGAALL
+117 
-126 YRDYLKE
+126 DYLKE
-133 NGTKVYIRDNII
+133 NYTKVYVKDNII
-145 YLSLSDMRNFF
+145 FLSLSDMRNFF

-180 DINNGQMHLNDG
+180 DINNGQIQLNDG
-192 NVSTVQT
+192 NVSMAQT
-199 PLKVDDVLYIPFSQ
+199 PFEVDGVLYVPFSQ

-239 KTFATLAKDTNLKSR
+239 KTFATLTKNTNLKSR

-277 DDWSEVRTSKGK
+277 DSWSEVRTSKGK
-289 IGYINNSAIGS
+289 IGYIENSAIGS

-305 STKTEEDKSD
+305 STKTEDDKSN
-315 EKINMFWDYFYAE
+315 EKINMFWDYFYSE

-333 RTGQSFEGVNVVSP
+333 RTGQSFESVNVVSP
-347 SFFILD
+347 SFFVLNSD
-353 SNGEIRTNI
+353 GEIRTNI
-362 GYRGEAYINWVHSNG
+362 GYRGEAYLNWAHGNG

-390 QLTSNIINDYEAREN
+390 QLTSDIINDYEARKN

-430 REDEDIFSR
+430 REDEDMFSR

-444 EPRLRAVGKT
+444 EPRLKAIGKT

-481 DYIVFMAY
+481 NYIVFMGY

-513 KFVETEEIES
+513 KFVETEEIEP

-537 TTQNGELVRTDV
+537 TTQNGKLVRTDV
-549 VAMKNVDANIPTGV
+549 VAMKNVDTNIPAGV

-612 WCKDMEPEEIWS
+612 WCKDMELEEIWN
-624 VINANL
+624 VINENL

>member
-1 MDAEYRTLIA
+1 MKAKKVVIIIILLIFLA
-11 ETIDKRAKEYADLS
+11 IIAVGALYAVKKLAPGFANEEIS
-25 DEIWGYA
+25 DMTNLVIN
-32 EPRFQEYESSRA
+32 
-44 QQEFFKSRGFSVKAG
+44 
-59 LAGEETAFIA
+59 
-69 EYGSGKPVIAFLG
+69 GSNV
-82 EFDALSSLQQEADC
+82 
-96 TERRPIPGKENGH
+96 T
-109 GCGHHLLG
+109 
-117 TGAIGAALL
+117 
-126 YRDYLKE
+126 DYLKE

-180 DINNGQMHLNDG
+180 DINNGQMQLNDG
-192 NVSTVQT
+192 NVSTAQT
-199 PLKVDDVLYIPFSQ
+199 PFQADGVLYVPFSE

-239 KTFATLAKDTNLKSR
+239 KTFATLTKNTNLKSR

-263 KLEENEEVMIVEQD
+263 KLEENEEVMIIEED
-277 DDWSEVRTSKGK
+277 GDWSEIRTSKGK
-289 IGYINNSAIGS
+289 IGYISNSAIGN
-300 KSEVK
+300 
-305 STKTEEDKSD
+305 KTEVHATEVTEENTSN
-315 EKINMFWDYFYAE
+315 EKINMFWDYFYSE

-333 RTGQSFEGVNVVSP
+333 RAGQSFEGVNVVSP
-347 SFFILD
+347 SFFVLNSD
-353 SNGEIRTNI
+353 GEIRTNI
-362 GYRGEAYINWVHSNG
+362 GYRGEAYINWAHGNG

-390 QLTSNIINDYEAREN
+390 QLTSDIINDYEAREN
-405 LILDIVELAKQ
+405 LILNIVELAKQ

-430 REDEDIFSR
+430 REDEDMFSR

-444 EPRLRAVGKT
+444 EPRLKAIGKT

-467 WSMCYDRNVIGDVA
+467 WSMCYDRNVIGDVS

-489 DQYGEASTEP
+489 DQYGEASTQA

-513 KFVETEEIES
+513 KFVETEEIEP

-572 QNYIKYDSNGYTR
+572 QNYIKYDSNGSTR

-612 WCKDMEPEEIWS
+612 WCKDMELEEIWS

>member
-1 MDAEYRTLIA
+1 MKAKKVVIIIILLIFLA
-11 ETIDKRAKEYADLS
+11 IIAVGALYAVKKLAPGFANEEIS
-25 DEIWGYA
+25 DMTNLVIN
-32 EPRFQEYESSRA
+32 
-44 QQEFFKSRGFSVKAG
+44 
-59 LAGEETAFIA
+59 
-69 EYGSGKPVIAFLG
+69 GSNV
-82 EFDALSSLQQEADC
+82 
-96 TERRPIPGKENGH
+96 T
-109 GCGHHLLG
+109 
-117 TGAIGAALL
+117 
-126 YRDYLKE
+126 DYLKE

-145 YLSLSDMRNFF
+145 YLSLSDMQNFF

-180 DINNGQMHLNDG
+180 DINNGQMQLNDG
-192 NVSTVQT
+192 NVNTAQI
-199 PLKVDDVLYIPFSQ
+199 PFEADGVLYVPFSQ
-213 MEEAYDATCTY
+213 MEEAFDATCTY

-239 KTFATLAKDTNLKSR
+239 KTFATLTKNTNLKSR

-263 KLEENEEVMIVEQD
+263 KLEESEEVMIIEED
-277 DDWSEVRTSKGK
+277 GDWSEIRTSKGK
-289 IGYINNSAIGS
+289 IGYISNSAIGN
-300 KSEVK
+300 
-305 STKTEEDKSD
+305 KTEVHATKVTEENTSN
-315 EKINMFWDYFYAE
+315 EKINMFWDYFYSE

-333 RTGQSFEGVNVVSP
+333 RAGQSFEGVNVVSP
-347 SFFILD
+347 SFFVLNSD
-353 SNGEIRTNI
+353 GEIRTNI
-362 GYRGEAYINWVHSNG
+362 GYRGEAYINWAHGNG

-390 QLTSNIINDYEAREN
+390 QLTSDIINDYEAREN

-430 REDEDIFSR
+430 REDEDMFSR

-444 EPRLRAVGKT
+444 EPRLKAIGKT

-489 DQYGEASTEP
+489 DQYGEASTQA

-513 KFVETEEIES
+513 KFVETEEIEP

-572 QNYIKYDSNGYTR
+572 QNYIKYDSNGSTR

-612 WCKDMEPEEIWS
+612 WCKDMELEEIWS

>member
-1 MDAEYRTLIA
+1 MKKIVKILIILIFLA
-11 ETIDKRAKEYADLS
+11 IIIVGALYAVKRLAP
-25 DEIWGYA
+25 GYA
-32 EPRFQEYESSRA
+32 N
-44 QQEFFKSRGFSVKAG
+44 
-59 LAGEETAFIA
+59 EEISDMTNLVIN
-69 EYGSGKPVIAFLG
+69 GSNV
-82 EFDALSSLQQEADC
+82 
-96 TERRPIPGKENGH
+96 T
-109 GCGHHLLG
+109 
-117 TGAIGAALL
+117 
-126 YRDYLKE
+126 DYLKE

-145 YLSLSDMRNFF
+145 FLSLSDMRNFF

-180 DINNGQMHLNDG
+180 DINNGQIQLNDG
-192 NVSTVQT
+192 NVSMAQT
-199 PLKVDDVLYIPFSQ
+199 PFEVDGVLYVPFSQ

-239 KTFATLAKDTNLKSR
+239 KTFATLTKNTNLKSR

-277 DDWSEVRTSKGK
+277 DSWSEVRTSKGK
-289 IGYINNSAIGS
+289 IGYIENSAIGS

-305 STKTEEDKSD
+305 STKTEDDKSKK
-315 EKINMFWDYFYAE
+315 KINMFWDYFYSE

-347 SFFILD
+347 SFFVLNSD
-353 SNGEIRTNI
+353 GEIRTNI
-362 GYRGEAYINWVHSNG
+362 GYRGEAYINWAHGNG

-390 QLTSNIINDYEAREN
+390 QLTSDIINDYEARKN

-430 REDEDIFSR
+430 REDEDMFSR

-444 EPRLRAVGKT
+444 EPRLKAIGKT

-513 KFVETEEIES
+513 KFVETEEIEP

-563 EKVWDEVTR
+563 EKILDEVTR

-612 WCKDMEPEEIWS
+612 WCKDMELEEIWS
-624 VINANL
+624 VINENL

>member
-1 MDAEYRTLIA
+1 MKAKKVVIIIILLIFLA
-11 ETIDKRAKEYADLS
+11 IIAVGALYAVKKLAPGFANEEIS
-25 DEIWGYA
+25 DMTNLVIN
-32 EPRFQEYESSRA
+32 
-44 QQEFFKSRGFSVKAG
+44 
-59 LAGEETAFIA
+59 
-69 EYGSGKPVIAFLG
+69 GSNV
-82 EFDALSSLQQEADC
+82 
-96 TERRPIPGKENGH
+96 T
-109 GCGHHLLG
+109 
-117 TGAIGAALL
+117 
-126 YRDYLKE
+126 DYLKE
-133 NGTKVYIRDNII
+133 NNTKVYVKDNII

-180 DINNGQMHLNDG
+180 DINNGQMQLNDG
-192 NVSTVQT
+192 NVSMAQN
-199 PLKVDDVLYIPFSQ
+199 PFEVDGVLYVPFSQ

-333 RTGQSFEGVNVVSP
+333 RAGQSFEGVNVVSP

-353 SNGEIRTNI
+353 SNGEIKTNI
-362 GYRGEAYINWVHSNG
+362 GYRGEAYINWAHSNG
-377 YEVWAMFSNDSLQ
+377 YEVWSMFSNDSLQ
-390 QLTSNIINDYEAREN
+390 QLTSQILNDYEAREN
-405 LILDIVELAKQ
+405 LILNIVQKAKQ
-416 YGLDGINIDFENMY
+416 YNLDGINIDFENMY
-430 REDEDIFSR
+430 MEDADVFSR

-444 EPRLRAVGKT
+444 EPRLKILDKT
-454 LSVDVTAPDGADS
+454 LSVDVTAPDGAES

-513 KFVETEEIES
+513 KFVETEEIEP

-537 TTQNGELVRTDV
+537 TTQNGNLVRTDV
-549 VAMKNVDANIPTGV
+549 VAMKNVDTNIPAGV

-585 EMWIEDIESYKE
+585 EMWIEDIDSYKE
-597 KLLLINEYGLGGVAN
+597 KLQLINEYGLGGVAN
-612 WCKDMEPEEIWS
+612 WCKDMELEEIWS

>member
-1 MDAEYRTLIA
+1 MKKIVKILIILIFLA
-11 ETIDKRAKEYADLS
+11 IIAVGALYAVKKLAPGFANEEIS
-25 DEIWGYA
+25 DMTNLVIN
-32 EPRFQEYESSRA
+32 
-44 QQEFFKSRGFSVKAG
+44 
-59 LAGEETAFIA
+59 
-69 EYGSGKPVIAFLG
+69 GSNV
-82 EFDALSSLQQEADC
+82 
-96 TERRPIPGKENGH
+96 T
-109 GCGHHLLG
+109 
-117 TGAIGAALL
+117 
-126 YRDYLKE
+126 DYLKE

-180 DINNGQMHLNDG
+180 DINNGQMQLNDG
-192 NVSTVQT
+192 NVSTAQT
-199 PLKVDDVLYIPFSQ
+199 PFETDGVLYVPFSE

-239 KTFATLAKDTNLKSR
+239 KTFATLTKNTNLKSR

-263 KLEENEEVMIVEQD
+263 KLEESEEVMIIEED
-277 DDWSEVRTSKGK
+277 GDWSEVRTSKGK
-289 IGYINNSAIGS
+289 IGYIENSAIGS

-305 STKTEEDKSD
+305 STKTEEDKSN
-315 EKINMFWDYFYAE
+315 EKINMFWDYFYSE

-347 SFFILD
+347 SFFVLNSD
-353 SNGEIRTNI
+353 GEIRTNI
-362 GYRGEAYINWVHSNG
+362 GYRGETYINWAHGNG

-390 QLTSNIINDYEAREN
+390 QLTSDIINDYEARKN

-430 REDEDIFSR
+430 REDEDMFSR

-444 EPRLRAVGKT
+444 EPRLKAIGKT

-513 KFVETEEIES
+513 KFVETEEIKP

-549 VAMKNVDANIPTGV
+549 VAMKNVDTNIPAGV

-585 EMWIEDIESYKE
+585 EMWIEDIDSYKE

-624 VINANL
+624 VINENL

>member
-1 MDAEYRTLIA
+1 MKKIVKILIILIFLA
-11 ETIDKRAKEYADLS
+11 IIAVGALYAVKKLAPGFANEEIS
-25 DEIWGYA
+25 DMTNLVIN
-32 EPRFQEYESSRA
+32 
-44 QQEFFKSRGFSVKAG
+44 
-59 LAGEETAFIA
+59 
-69 EYGSGKPVIAFLG
+69 GSNV
-82 EFDALSSLQQEADC
+82 
-96 TERRPIPGKENGH
+96 T
-109 GCGHHLLG
+109 
-117 TGAIGAALL
+117 
-126 YRDYLKE
+126 DYLKE
-133 NGTKVYIRDNII
+133 NYTKVYVKDNII
-145 YLSLSDMRNFF
+145 FLSLSDMRNFF

-180 DINNGQMHLNDG
+180 DINNGQIQLNDG
-192 NVSTVQT
+192 NVSMAQT
-199 PLKVDDVLYIPFSQ
+199 PFEVDGVLYVPFSQ

-239 KTFATLAKDTNLKSR
+239 KTFATLTKNTNLKSR

-277 DDWSEVRTSKGK
+277 DSWSEVRTSKGK
-289 IGYINNSAIGS
+289 IGYIENSAIGS

-305 STKTEEDKSD
+305 STKTEDDKSN
-315 EKINMFWDYFYAE
+315 EKINMFWDYFYSE

-347 SFFILD
+347 SFFVLNSD
-353 SNGEIRTNI
+353 GEIRTNI
-362 GYRGEAYINWVHSNG
+362 GYRGEAYINWAHGNG

-390 QLTSNIINDYEAREN
+390 QLTSDIINDYEARKN

-430 REDEDIFSR
+430 REDEDMFSR

-444 EPRLRAVGKT
+444 EPRLKAIGKT

-481 DYIVFMAY
+481 DYIIFMGY

-513 KFVETEEIES
+513 KFVETEEIEP

-537 TTQNGELVRTDV
+537 TTQNGKLVRTDV
-549 VAMKNVDANIPTGV
+549 VVMKNVDTNIPAGV

-612 WCKDMEPEEIWS
+612 WCKDMEPQEIWS
-624 VINANL
+624 VINENL

>member
-1 MDAEYRTLIA
+1 MKKIVKILIILIFLA
-11 ETIDKRAKEYADLS
+11 IIIVGALYAVKRLAP
-25 DEIWGYA
+25 GYA
-32 EPRFQEYESSRA
+32 N
-44 QQEFFKSRGFSVKAG
+44 
-59 LAGEETAFIA
+59 EEISDMTNLVIN
-69 EYGSGKPVIAFLG
+69 GSNV
-82 EFDALSSLQQEADC
+82 
-96 TERRPIPGKENGH
+96 T
-109 GCGHHLLG
+109 
-117 TGAIGAALL
+117 
-126 YRDYLKE
+126 DYLKE
-133 NGTKVYIRDNII
+133 NYTKVYVKDNII
-145 YLSLSDMRNFF
+145 FLSLSDMRNFF

-180 DINNGQMHLNDG
+180 DINNGQIQLNDG
-192 NVSTVQT
+192 NVSMAQT
-199 PLKVDDVLYIPFSQ
+199 PFEVDGVLYVPFSQ
-213 MEEAYDATCTY
+213 MEQAFDATCTY

-239 KTFATLAKDTNLKSR
+239 KTFATLNKNTNLKSR

-263 KLEENEEVMIVEQD
+263 KLDENEEVMIVEED
-277 DDWSEVRTSKGK
+277 GDWSEVRTSKGK
-289 IGYINNSAIGS
+289 IGYIENSAIGS

-305 STKTEEDKSD
+305 STKTEEDKSN
-315 EKINMFWDYFYAE
+315 EKINMFWDYFYSE

-347 SFFILD
+347 SFFVLNSD
-353 SNGEIRTNI
+353 GEIRTNI
-362 GYRGEAYINWVHSNG
+362 GYRGETYINWAHGNG

-390 QLTSNIINDYEAREN
+390 QLTSDIINDYEARKN

-430 REDEDIFSR
+430 REDEDMFSR

-444 EPRLRAVGKT
+444 EPRLKAIGKT

-513 KFVETEEIES
+513 KFVETEEIKP

-549 VAMKNVDANIPTGV
+549 VAMKNVDTNIPAGV

-624 VINANL
+624 VINENL

>member
-1 MDAEYRTLIA
+1 MKKIVKILIILIFLA
-11 ETIDKRAKEYADLS
+11 IIIVGALYAVKRLAP
-25 DEIWGYA
+25 GYA
-32 EPRFQEYESSRA
+32 N
-44 QQEFFKSRGFSVKAG
+44 
-59 LAGEETAFIA
+59 EEISDMTNLVIN
-69 EYGSGKPVIAFLG
+69 GSNV
-82 EFDALSSLQQEADC
+82 
-96 TERRPIPGKENGH
+96 T
-109 GCGHHLLG
+109 
-117 TGAIGAALL
+117 
-126 YRDYLKE
+126 DYLKE
-133 NGTKVYIRDNII
+133 NYTKVYVKDNII
-145 YLSLSDMRNFF
+145 FLSLSDMRNFF

-180 DINNGQMHLNDG
+180 DINNGQIQLNDG
-192 NVSTVQT
+192 NVSMAQT
-199 PLKVDDVLYIPFSQ
+199 PFEVDGVLYVPFSQ

-239 KTFATLAKDTNLKSR
+239 KTFATLTKNTNLKSR

-277 DDWSEVRTSKGK
+277 DSWSEVRTSKGK
-289 IGYINNSAIGS
+289 IGYIENSAIGS

-305 STKTEEDKSD
+305 STKTEDDKSN
-315 EKINMFWDYFYAE
+315 EKINMFWDYFYSE

-347 SFFILD
+347 SFFVLNSD
-353 SNGEIRTNI
+353 GEIRTNI
-362 GYRGEAYINWVHSNG
+362 GYRGEAYINWAHGNG

-390 QLTSNIINDYEAREN
+390 QLTSDIINDYEAREN

-430 REDEDIFSR
+430 REDEDMFSR

-444 EPRLRAVGKT
+444 EPRLRTVGKT

-513 KFVETEEIES
+513 KFVETEEIEP

-549 VAMKNVDANIPTGV
+549 VAMKNVDANIPAGV

-612 WCKDMEPEEIWS
+612 WCKDMELEEIWN
-624 VINANL
+624 VINENL

>member
-1 MDAEYRTLIA
+1 MKAKKVVIIIILLIFLA
-11 ETIDKRAKEYADLS
+11 IIAVGALYAVKKLAPGFANEEIS
-25 DEIWGYA
+25 DMTNLVIN
-32 EPRFQEYESSRA
+32 
-44 QQEFFKSRGFSVKAG
+44 
-59 LAGEETAFIA
+59 
-69 EYGSGKPVIAFLG
+69 GSNV
-82 EFDALSSLQQEADC
+82 
-96 TERRPIPGKENGH
+96 T
-109 GCGHHLLG
+109 
-117 TGAIGAALL
+117 
-126 YRDYLKE
+126 DYLKE
-133 NGTKVYIRDNII
+133 NNTKVYVKDNVT
-145 YLSLSDMRNFF
+145 YLSLSDMQNFF
-156 DKYIYVDEK
+156 DKYIYIDEK

-180 DINNGQMHLNDG
+180 DINNGQMQLNDG
-192 NVSTVQT
+192 NVSVVQT

-353 SNGEIRTNI
+353 SNGEIKTNI
-362 GYRGEAYINWVHSNG
+362 GYRGEAYINWAHSNG
-377 YEVWAMFSNDSLQ
+377 YEVWSMFSNDSLQ
-390 QLTSNIINDYEAREN
+390 QLTSQILNDYEAREN
-405 LILDIVELAKQ
+405 LILNIVQKAKQ
-416 YGLDGINIDFENMY
+416 YNLDGINIDFENMY
-430 REDEDIFSR
+430 MEDADVFSR

-444 EPRLRAVGKT
+444 EPRLKILGKT
-454 LSVDVTAPDGADS
+454 LSVDVTAPDGAES

-513 KFVETEEIES
+513 KFVETEEIEP

-537 TTQNGELVRTDV
+537 TTQNGNLVRTDV
-549 VAMKNVDANIPTGV
+549 VAMKNVDTNIPAGV

-585 EMWIEDIESYKE
+585 EMWIEDIDSYKE
-597 KLLLINEYGLGGVAN
+597 KLQLINEYGLGGVAN

-624 VINANL
+624 VINENL